1 MEYVDSRVA
10 RLRGS
15 NDFDERNQHLLNSGS
30 RPEIDATALPAR
42 QPAGTGKLQ
51 EIDLG
56 PDASR
61 QNVLRTQAAVFG
73 DHSPDVSDDTNTR
86 KVRKR
91 RRQRRTSDD
100 IRRDKM
106 VEAIL
111 AESRRM
117 FAISNMGYI
126 RAMELTDCQWIFMI
140 LLRHNVPQQAVQ
152 GWIKRLMIG
161 LQKSLDESIWMHNR
175 FVQHSNLLSARSL
188 RPRRTRF

>member
-15 NDFDERNQHLLNSGS
+15 IDIDERNRHLLNSGS
-30 RPEIDATALPAR
+30 RPQVDAAALPAR

-73 DHSPDVSDDTNTR
+73 DHSPDVSDDPGTR

-117 FAISNMGYI
+117 FAI
-126 RAMELTDCQWIFMI
+126 
-140 LLRHNVPQQAVQ
+140 
-152 GWIKRLMIG
+152 
-161 LQKSLDESIWMHNR
+161 
-175 FVQHSNLLSARSL
+175 
-188 RPRRTRF
+188 